1 MSNYIDFGRLPITE
15 ANVDD
20 TVFGIDA
27 DGDLVRTSY
36 YIKPVIDDKMET
48 QKQEL
53 TSKITSTEDRLVS
66 MIQKVRN
73 ETVDIIG
80 EANNRLSTI

>member
-1 MSNYIDFGRLPITE
+1 MNNYIDFGRLPVTE

-20 TVFGIDA
+20 TLFGIDA

-36 YIKPVIDDKMET
+36 YIKPVIDEKMST

-53 TSKITSTEDRLVS
+53 TEKITKTEDRLTA
-66 MIQKVRN
+66 MIQNVRN

-80 EANNRLSTI
+80 RANNRLSTI

>member
-1 MSNYIDFGRLPITE
+1 MNNYIDFGRLPITE

-20 TVFGIDA
+20 TLFGIDA

-36 YIKPVIDDKMET
+36 YIKPVIDDKLST
-48 QKQEL
+48 QKDEL
-53 TSKITSTEDRLVS
+53 TDKITKTEDRLTA
-66 MIQKVRN
+66 MIQNVRN

-80 EANNRLSTI
+80 RANNRLSTI

>member
-1 MSNYIDFGRLPITE
+1 MNNYIDFGRLPITE

-36 YIKPVIDDKMET
+36 YIKPVIDDKLNT

-53 TSKITSTEDRLVS
+53 ADKITSTEDRLTS
-66 MIQKVRN
+66 MIQNVRN

-80 EANNRLSTI
+80 RANNRLSTI